1 MSYYFENT
9 DNVTRNRVTIT
20 GCGIGGPAY
29 NAVISVT
36 TSNEEAE
43 VLTLQEVKDWCYIDN
58 SDFDSVLEM
67 LIIAAREICEQYA
80 NLSFV
85 NRDVVAIVR
94 NDLGN
99 IKLPLG
105 PAIGDVTF
113 ADSEANELTD
123 YTLLEPNASG
133 EITMTYAAGY
143 ETLPSRLKLAWLNQ
157 ILYLFEN
164 RDKDA
169 GIGPVTK
176 GILKPFR
183 NV

>member
-1 MSYYFENT
+1 MQYSVQDSINVRRNQVTVLGSY
-9 DNVTRNRVTIT
+9 
-20 GCGIGGPAY
+20 GPAY

-36 TSNEEAE
+36 TSNEGADSISF
-43 VLTLQEVKDWCYIDN
+43 QEVKDWCYIDK
-58 SDFDSVLEM
+58 SDFDSALAI
-67 LIIAAREICEQYA
+67 LIPAAREICEQYA

-85 NRDVVAIVR
+85 TRNVVAIVR

-105 PAIGDVTF
+105 PSIGAVTF
-113 ADSEANELTD
+113 KNSDAITLTD
-123 YTLLEPNASG
+123 YTLLKPNASG
-133 EITMTYAAGY
+133 EITLSYAAGY
-143 ETLPSRLKLAWLNQ
+143 TTLPSRLKLAWLNQ

-169 GIGPVTK
+169 SIGPVTK
-176 GILKPFR
+176 GILKPLR